1 MTARGWRVAV
11 GLVAVLAAWVLGP
24 RLLRHVGFFRV
35 REIALV
41 GVRYLVPDTVINA
54 LRLGPSASVF
64 DDLDPLV
71 ERLQDLPGIAE
82 ARIVRRFPGALKV
95 MVREEEAVALVPG
108 VPGAPLTVV
117 DGAGRSMPF
126 DPSRRAPDL
135 PVAASA
141 DTDLV
146 SVLAL
151 VQSVDPALF
160 ASIST
165 ARADRNTVTLQLSGR
180 RLLVRRDVSPEV
192 IRAVQSVAHDL
203 TARGQPFVELDGRF
217 ARQVVVR
224 RTRRAGT

>member
-1 MTARGWRVAV
+1 MTARGRRLAV
-11 GLVAVLAAWVLGP
+11 GLGAVLAAWILGP
-24 RLLRHVGFFRV
+24 RLLRQVGFFRV
-35 REIALV
+35 REVELV
-41 GVRYLVPDTVINA
+41 GVRYLVRDSVIGA
-54 LRLGPSASVF
+54 LRLGPGASVF

-71 ERLQDLPGIAE
+71 ERLQGLPGIAA
-82 ARIVRRFPGALKV
+82 ARIVRRVPGALRV
-95 MVREEEAVALVPG
+95 IVREEEAVALVPG
-108 VPGAPLTVV
+108 VAGGPLTVV

-151 VQSVDPALF
+151 IQSVDPALF

-180 RLLVRRDVSPEV
+180 RLLLRRDVGPEV
-192 IRAVQSVAHDL
+192 IRAVQSAAHDL
-203 TARGQPFVELDGRF
+203 TARGQPYAELDGRF
-217 ARQVVVR
+217 AGQVVVR
-224 RTRRAGT
+224 RASRAGT